1 MALNKTEVALAV
13 IVLVAAAVG
22 IGWWRETA
30 SVRALAAAV
39 PTAAEVGGAVAATP
53 NSPLARR
60 DSARLPPLP
69 ALGTPLAVSLPELKR
84 RAAAGESPVAC
95 RLAAELGMCRGLRS
109 HREDHERWL
118 AERRLALELSTAGKD
133 QAAAEGFSRVFEQ
146 ELELRERR
154 LQARERHCA
163 GVEPPTGAELA
174 ARWRHAARL
183 GDPAA
188 MRHYASGRAF
198 GWGSILDGAALFPQY
213 RQEAEDMAR
222 ERVRAGDLAMTLQ
235 LAAASAPLTSRTRSL
250 LGQVV
255 AEDVALSVALYRV
268 ALAALETVDSHNAR
282 RVATDIR
289 GQLDL
294 LEGDMTPDQ
303 QRHARALQV
312 EAQAWSPVRLEDLNR
327 QTSVHGIDWSGNVR
341 ECQGNAGSTMISP

>member
-1 MALNKTEVALAV
+1 MALNKTAVVLAAL
-13 IVLVAAAVG
+13 VLVAAAAG
-22 IGWWRETA
+22 IGWWREAVPNRVPAVVPGAAEAGGVTTA
-30 SVRALAAAV
+30 S
-39 PTAAEVGGAVAATP
+39 PDG
-53 NSPLARR
+53 PLASR
-60 DSARLPPLP
+60 DTGRLPPLP

-133 QAAAEGFSRVFEQ
+133 EAAVEGFSRVFEQ

-163 GVEPPTGAELA
+163 GVEPPSGAELA
-174 ARWRHAARL
+174 ARWRHAAHL

-198 GWGSILDGAALFPQY
+198 GWGSILDGAALLPQY
-213 RQEAEDMAR
+213 RQEAEGMAR

-255 AEDVALSVALYRV
+255 AEDVAWSVALYRV
-268 ALAALETVDSHNAR
+268 ALMALETVDSHNAR

-303 QRHARALQV
+303 QRRAQALQI

-327 QTSVHGIDWSGNVR
+327 QTSAHGIGWSGDVR
-341 ECQGNAGSTMISP
+341 ECQGNAGSTIVSP